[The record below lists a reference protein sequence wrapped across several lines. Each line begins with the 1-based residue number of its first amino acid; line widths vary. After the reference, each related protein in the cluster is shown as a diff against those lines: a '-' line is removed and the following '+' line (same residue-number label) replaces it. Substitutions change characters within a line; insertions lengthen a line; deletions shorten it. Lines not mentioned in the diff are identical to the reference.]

1 MEINK
6 LIIGLVSIFGTVM
19 IGLLMKIFGDYA
31 TGTIIMFVLFVW
43 LVIGIIY
50 FFYWLLVLKKK
61 PIETKEYEIDPVE
74 AYDRAKQD
82 ILENEGLILGKKEVH
97 TVKAVGDEKEKD
109 LYLLLIF
116 KDRQLPNI
124 KVAFFWNL
132 KKIHIKGTII
142 GNSTN
147 KMFNDDAIIQM
158 NSTMIPRKEQ
168 ASYRKVWRD
177 PSTGEIVREEEGTQL
192 PMTVVQ
198 EEQKKGEV
206 EVTEG

>member
-6 LIIGLVSIFGTVM
+6 LILGIVSIFGTVI

-31 TGTIIMFVLFVW
+31 TGTIIMFIFFVW

-61 PIETKEYEIDPVE
+61 PIETKEYEICPVE

-82 ILENEGLILGKKEVH
+82 ILENEGLYEGEKEVH
-97 TVKAVGDEKEKD
+97 TVKAVGDDKEKD

-116 KDRQLPNI
+116 KDRQLPHI

-132 KKIHIKGTII
+132 KKIHIKGTIV
-142 GNSTN
+142 GSSYN
-147 KMFNDDAIIQM
+147 KLFNDDAVIQM

-168 ASYRKVWRD
+168 ATYRKVWRD
-177 PSTGEIVREEEGTQL
+177 QSTGEIIREEEGTQM

-198 EEQKKGEV
+198 EEPKKGEI